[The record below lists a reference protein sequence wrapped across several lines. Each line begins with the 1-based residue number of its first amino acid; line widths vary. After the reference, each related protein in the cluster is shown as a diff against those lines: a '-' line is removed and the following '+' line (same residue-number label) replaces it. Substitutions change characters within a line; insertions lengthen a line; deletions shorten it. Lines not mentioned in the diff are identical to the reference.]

1 MEIDSDL
8 ERESYYSSESEQD
21 IENDDYSVSSDGW
34 SEVDGVDK
42 EHEEDREP
50 DEVVRIHDGERKM
63 AEQDGGKK
71 GIRPKAKTVPTK
83 RPGRTCLLRDSQDED
98 EDMREPDEMVNKSD
112 DELKGSGG
120 DGEKIPKLI
129 RQKLC
134 RAKGRCA
141 SVQ

>member
-71 GIRPKAKTVPTK
+71 GINQR
-83 RPGRTCLLRDSQDED
+83 LR
-98 EDMREPDEMVNKSD
+98 
-112 DELKGSGG
+112 
-120 DGEKIPKLI
+120 
-129 RQKLC
+129 LC
-134 RAKGRCA
+134 RRKDPGAP
-141 SVQ
+141 VY